1 MLILNR
7 DQYRPSEEEI
17 EEMWD
22 ELDVVSVPFKDP
34 AINVMLEEL
43 RKVHLNGGAEFAGFQ
58 LSPHLVLEWFG
69 SRNLLNEI
77 NFFEQFVTLP
87 PVMESLSALEIE
99 TPLTTSLDLT
109 EDTSAFTLDGELAEI
124 LVLGGAY
131 EKFKGTAKQAKTLG
145 TKFCDALFQ
154 DRYDE
159 IQMYITQ
166 EPWTEWFADVAWD
179 VTWFGVDKRNYQI
192 WLLCITDTDY

>member
-1 MLILNR
+1 MLIPNR

-17 EEMWD
+17 EEMWE
-22 ELDVVSVPFKDP
+22 ELDVVSVPLKDP
-34 AINVMLEEL
+34 AIYLMLEEL
-43 RKVHLNGGAEFAGFQ
+43 RKVHLNGGAEFARFQ
-58 LSPHLVLEWFG
+58 LSYHLVLEWFG

-124 LVLGGAY
+124 LVLGRAY
-131 EKFKGTAKQAKTLG
+131 EKFKGTAKQAKDLG
-145 TKFCDALFQ
+145 AKFSDALFQ
-154 DRYDE
+154 GRYDE

-166 EPWTEWFADVAWD
+166 EPWTEWFADAAWD
-179 VTWFGVDKRNYQI
+179 VTWLGVDKRNYQI
-192 WLLCITDTDY
+192 WLLCITDTD